1 MVNHGQGPSNPA
13 CTRPGCARGVRAAR
27 IKTKCLATQFGNG
40 KRPACEAPVER
51 PKKMSEKGKGEGV
64 LGSAGKVEFR
74 KGI

>member
-1 MVNHGQGPSNPA
+1 MGRG
-13 CTRPGCARGVRAAR
+13 RPTPLAQDRAAPGGVRAAR
-27 IKTKCLATQFGNG
+27 IKTKCLATQFESG

-51 PKKMSEKGKGEGV
+51 PKKMSEKGKGERV